1 MIKIIGP
8 RRIIMLSVL
17 LAVNAA
23 LATATYMYL
32 MPQNEKIERDLRR
45 VKGEISTKRG
55 ESERLRTEH
64 AQILEQKSSF
74 ENLKEAGFLG
84 HQDRFLVRDRMEAI
98 QSYSRVL
105 TAKYNI
111 QPMTLEETKE
121 AAQSNQV
128 VLASKMDADVD
139 AIGDLDVYRFIYW
152 LENGFPGHITINN
165 VVLRR
170 RNEVNDV
177 TLRQLGTGTPLV
189 MVTGELDFE
198 WRTMVPRE
206 EAGLNMTGRF

>member
-8 RRIIMLSVL
+8 RRIIILSAL
-17 LAVNAA
+17 IAVNAA
-23 LATATYMYL
+23 LAAGTYMYL
-32 MPQNEKIERDLRR
+32 IPQNEKLERNLRQ
-45 VKGEISTKRG
+45 VKREISTKRADTD
-55 ESERLRTEH
+55 RLRTEH
-64 AQILEQKSSF
+64 TQILGQKNSF

-111 QPMTLEETKE
+111 QPVTLEESKE
-121 AAQSNQV
+121 AAKSNQV
-128 VLASKMDADVD
+128 VLNSKMNADVD
-139 AIGDLDVYRFIYW
+139 AVGDIDIYRFIYW

-189 MVTGELDFE
+189 MVNGKMDFE

-206 EAGLNMTGRF
+206 EAGLNMPGRF